1 MAKSKLDR
9 AIIAVLLLCVLVLIY
24 LGVSAVAIFR
34 KKQMPV
40 CFNSMLDCMTAY
52 SMLVQDFD
60 ENANVESNEYY
71 RELIEKDL
79 GLKFY
84 LYSEDSLD
92 GYVGKTHMVIR
103 RITIDETAN
112 GYQYCWA
119 FAHEALHLKHFIQHE
134 EFVTFETFKF
144 LYEHEEL
151 HNVGVALALKTLE
164 GAYSGEYDVS
174 DYIIYY
180 LTNK

>member
-9 AIIAVLLLCVLVLIY
+9 AITAVLLLCVLVLIY
-24 LGVSAVAIFR
+24 FGLSAVAIFR
-34 KKQMPV
+34 KKTMPV
-40 CFNSMLDCMTAY
+40 CINSMLDCMTAY
-52 SMLVQDFD
+52 AMLVQDFD
-60 ENANVESNEYY
+60 EDAVVESNEYY

-79 GLKFY
+79 GLRFY
-84 LYSEDSLD
+84 LYSEGELD
-92 GYVGKTHMVIR
+92 RYVGKTYMTIR
-103 RITIDETAN
+103 RITIDESAK

-119 FAHEALHLKHFIQHE
+119 FAHEAMHLKHFIKHE

-164 GAYSGEYDVS
+164 GGYSGEYDIS
-174 DYIIYY
+174 NYIINY
-180 LTNK
+180 LTKN